1 MLSGSRLFAALTAL
15 LLLAAC
21 ASPST
26 TQPAAAPTS
35 PPAAGPTT
43 APAAAAPTTAPAA
56 AKPAVTPPPAAA
68 ATTAPA
74 AAAAPT
80 SAAAAAAKPT
90 AATAAQPTSAAAAPP
105 TAAAKPA
112 AVAPVS
118 GEVVVFAASSL
129 TDVFQDMAMAFQQA
143 NPNAKLTFNF
153 GASSQLAT
161 QLGQGASADAFA
173 SADTTQMDNAK
184 KSGAVTGQDKVFA
197 GNRLVLITPKDNPA
211 QVNSVKDL
219 AKDGVKFV
227 TAQPSVP
234 IGTYTAQ
241 MLDKASADPNYGSDF
256 KSKVQANTVSQ
267 EDNVRQ
273 VVSKVQ
279 LGEADAAI
287 VYSTDPTPQ
296 VRDQLNIID
305 VPDPIQTLASYPI
318 AVAKGSNASG
328 GEAFVS
334 YVLGPDGQATLKKW
348 GFLPPPQTSA
358 SAQATP
364 SAAGG
369 QPAASSGSASSAAN
383 APIPAVASST
393 FAPEVAIKGLVGTP
407 RSFTRDDLM
416 QLPAE
421 TVNVSF
427 QAGQGTT
434 QATFTG
440 TRLLNVFD
448 AAGGAKLPTDGNNAK
463 LRTTVMV
470 TGADGYQVALGW
482 GELDPEF
489 GAAPILLAYSQDDKP
504 MGDKQGMARLV
515 VPSDKR
521 GGRYVS
527 TVKSIEIRDPGP
539 VQP

>member
-1 MLSGSRLFAALTAL
+1 MLFRSRLFAALSVL

-21 ASPST
+21 AGPST
-26 TQPAAAPTS
+26 TAPAAPPTTVPAAA
-35 PPAAGPTT
+35 PTT
-43 APAAAAPTTAPAA
+43 APAAAAPTSAPAQ
-56 AKPAVTPPPAAA
+56 AKPAVTPPPAAPTTAPTTA
-68 ATTAPA
+68 AAAPTPAAKPTAPA
-74 AAAAPT
+74 AAAAQ
-80 SAAAAAAKPT
+80 PT
-90 AATAAQPTSAAAAPP
+90 AAS
-105 TAAAKPA
+105 KPA

-129 TDVFQDMAMAFQQA
+129 TDVFQDMATAFQQA

-161 QLGQGASADAFA
+161 QLGQGASADVFA

-184 KSGAVTGQDKVFA
+184 KSGAVTGQDKIFA

-211 QVNSVKDL
+211 NITSVKDL
-219 AKDGVKFV
+219 ANDGVKFV

-241 MLDKASADPNYGSDF
+241 MLDKASSDPAYGADF

-287 VYSTDPTPQ
+287 VYSTDATPQ

-318 AVAKGSNASG
+318 AVAKGNNPSG

-334 YVLGPDGQATLKKW
+334 YVLGPEGQATLKKW
-348 GFLPPPQTSA
+348 GFLPPPQASA

-364 SAAGG
+364 GAAS
-369 QPAASSGSASSAAN
+369 QPAASSTQTVD
-383 APIPAVASST
+383 APIPSVASAT
-393 FAPEVAIKGLVGTP
+393 FAPEVAIMGLVGTP

-434 QATFTG
+434 QANFTG

-489 GAAPILLAYSQDDKP
+489 GAAPILLAYSQDGKP

-515 VPSDKR
+515 VPGDKR

-539 VQP
+539 AQP